1 MSPSDKFRSL
11 AASRS
16 NRQKKQNNSV
26 QKLLGGEHKSEGT
39 TSTAALT
46 SKSSD
51 NTKQFDDK
59 EKLLADDSAA
69 MFSNDNFFEGGDD
82 SWVVNP
88 QVGSKNKI
96 SDKFSSDEDEWK
108 AFDSK
113 WEKSPTKASSDVELY
128 NPDKFNEMDK
138 RVQDFRSRSA
148 PRGMG
153 RKYSM
158 EKIQHLAV
166 SSKRVKDEVGKYRS
180 SRDYEDALRSRKY
193 LPEKLDEQDKV
204 KMVDAMLALSRVA
217 DRQERKIKAY
227 RNKLSGY
234 KDNLD
239 EKDDIIKELID
250 EREELRN
257 IVIETRVQ
265 CKIYRNRAEDIH
277 EEMMG
282 IQQSMATLQVERDDY
297 AARYSILASKL
308 ERDPTLDDDILTNND
323 TMTNEPSTKIGA
335 SSIGSSTFDV
345 EKEALA
351 HQVQALKEQLNDK
364 VDQQV
369 MLEYELAKQK
379 EAMLAREHDLEED
392 ERREFGMAPNN
403 VTFKKTMK
411 HHDVDSDVSDD

>member
-1 MSPSDKFRSL
+1 MAPSDKFRSL

-16 NRQKKQNNSV
+16 NRQKKQNTSV
-26 QKLLGGEHKSEGT
+26 QKLLGDKSEGT

-46 SKSSD
+46 AKSVD
-51 NTKQFDDK
+51 NTKQQFN
-59 EKLLADDSAA
+59 EKDQLLADDSAA
-69 MFSNDNFFEGGDD
+69 MFSNDNFFEGGED

-88 QVGSKNKI
+88 TLESKNKL
-96 SDKFSSDEDEWK
+96 SDKLSSDEDEWK

-113 WEKSPTKASSDVELY
+113 WENAPTRVSSDRELY
-128 NPDKFNEMDK
+128 DTNKFNEMDK
-138 RVQDFRSRSA
+138 RVEDFRSRSA
-148 PRGMG
+148 PRSMG

-166 SSKRVKDEVGKYRS
+166 TNRRAKNEVGKYRS
-180 SRDYEDALRSRKY
+180 SREYEEALRARKY

-217 DRQERKIKAY
+217 DRQERKIKSY

-308 ERDPTLDDDILTNND
+308 ERDPTLEDDILTNND
-323 TMTNEPSTKIGA
+323 TLTNEPSTKIGA

-379 EAMLAREHDLEED
+379 EAMLAHAHELEED

-403 VTFKKTMK
+403 VTFKKTLK